1 MKQPMH
7 FFKYHGTGNDFIILQ
22 DPDGSI
28 EMLLDSSMIHEMCR
42 RHFGIGADGLM
53 LLQKSSGY
61 GFRMVYYNAD
71 GKESTFCGNGSRCI
85 TALAH
90 HLGWIG
96 DETWFVASDGDHNA
110 RVSKDGDIAVKMISV
125 KSITANDQEYILNTG
140 SPHLVRFVEN
150 LDETDLIKTAREIRY
165 SDRWREEGININL
178 VQIQENGLKMRT
190 YERGVEDET
199 LSCGTGTTAAALSW
213 AWHNRVEGLGKISV
227 FTPGGQLTVTWMLG
241 LHGFT
246 DIWLSGP
253 AKLVF
258 EGDIS
263 L

>member
-1 MKQPMH
+1 MKKLIH
-7 FFKYHGTGNDFIILQ
+7 FFKYHGTGNDFIILP

-28 EMLLDSSMIHEMCR
+28 EMLLDSSMIYEMCQ

-85 TALAH
+85 TSLAH

-96 DETWFVASDGDHNA
+96 DETWFVASDGDHHA
-110 RVSKDGDIAVKMISV
+110 RVSSDGDIAVKMISV

-140 SPHLVRFVEN
+140 SPHLVRFVAN
-150 LDETDLIKTAREIRY
+150 LDEIDLIKTAREIRFN
-165 SDRWREEGININL
+165 DRWREEGINVNF

-213 AWHNRVEGLGKISV
+213 AWQNRVEGLGKISIL
-227 FTPGGQLTVTWMLG
+227 TPGGQLTVTWMRG
-241 LHGFT
+241 PHGFT